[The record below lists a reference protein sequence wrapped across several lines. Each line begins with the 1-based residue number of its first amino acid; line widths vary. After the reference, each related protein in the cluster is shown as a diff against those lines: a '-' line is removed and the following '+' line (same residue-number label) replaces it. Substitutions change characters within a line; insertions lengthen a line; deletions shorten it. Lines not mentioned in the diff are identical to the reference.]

1 MFTSSPHQNS
11 HNHKTIKNL
20 SVLNIASTS
29 AYHYLNLAKA
39 EQHMQKSLRIPRRKG
54 RDKQKTSP
62 IDMAS
67 GASSFASVLSVFLVA
82 AASAGSTQAPTAAP
96 SSKYSVTEAC
106 SRQAAG
112 LRDLCVA
119 TLSADPSSK
128 AAGTSTAALAR
139 VAIQA
144 AQRNASETATYL
156 SSIYDDDS
164 LENKTAQLQQCLEDC
179 GERYESAVEQ
189 LEDAASALGSGA
201 YDESEALVA
210 AGQAEVKLC
219 QRGCQAVSDHR
230 NILTARNR
238 EVDQLCSI
246 ALAITK
252 LIRGPPS

>member
-1 MFTSSPHQNS
+1 
-11 HNHKTIKNL
+11 
-20 SVLNIASTS
+20 
-29 AYHYLNLAKA
+29 
-39 EQHMQKSLRIPRRKG
+39 
-54 RDKQKTSP
+54 
-62 IDMAS
+62 MAS
-67 GASSFASVLSVFLVA
+67 GASFAGVLSVFLVA
-82 AASAGSTQAPTAAP
+82 AASAGATPVPTAAP
-96 SSKYSVTEAC
+96 SSKYSVEEAC

-112 LRDLCVA
+112 LRDLCMA

-128 AAGTSTAALAR
+128 AASTSTAALAR

-189 LEDAASALGSGA
+189 LEDAASAVGSGA
-201 YDESEALVA
+201 YSESEALVA
-210 AGQAEVKLC
+210 AGQAE
-219 QRGCQAVSDHR
+219 RGCQAVPEHR